1 MSENPRLTP
10 PTDGQNAAAEQ
21 PARELIWHRAH
32 PLSPLVRAWL
42 ILFVFAFTIGR
53 NILEDIFAGEDTIT
67 WQDIQ
72 NVPPPSEDS
81 WLSWASIFGALWLPV
96 LTVLMLAVLLVPFWV
111 SWFFYRFAVDDRN
124 VYVRSGMLFK
134 KERKA
139 GLDRVQSIDINR
151 RLGARVLGLAEVTF
165 DVADGSDSALKVEF
179 LSYRDARDLRSQ
191 LLAQVRQLRA
201 DRADP
206 PGADARQPVP
216 ATSDLP
222 GTSSL
227 PCDSEPATPAHP
239 HRGRL
244 AQHMTEN
251 FVGLQ
256 DEDERE
262 LLRVPVGR
270 LLGSMVLSLGWAL
283 GLLFVLVIA
292 GAMVWAGAPI
302 AAAITSNLALIIA
315 FVSSMWSRFNKGFH
329 FRLSTGADGLKTRY
343 GFTNTT
349 TQTLPE
355 GRMQMVTVHQ
365 PLLWRIPGW
374 YRVTV
379 SLAGKEASETSQGGG
394 LLPVGTFDDVMRILP
409 LVVPGSARGGVGE
422 SELREGLAGSGEGRG
437 YTVSPV
443 SARLLDPF
451 TYRRNGFAASP
462 RLLLIR
468 AGLLNRKLYIL
479 PHRKVQELAL
489 TQGPIQKRRGL
500 ASLDM
505 KTAGSL
511 SSCRVHN
518 ADARVARALL
528 VRQAQ
533 RSVVTSTQG

>member
-10 PTDGQNAAAEQ
+10 PADGQSTAAEQ
-21 PARELIWHRAH
+21 PARELTWRRAH
-32 PLSPLVRAWL
+32 PLSPLVRSWL

-81 WLSWASIFGALWLPV
+81 WLSWASIFGAFWLPV

-111 SWFFYRFAVDDRN
+111 SWFFYLFAVDDRN

-139 GLDRVQSIDINR
+139 RLDRVQSIDINR

-201 DRADP
+201 DRTDA
-206 PGADARQPVP
+206 PGSAARQPVP

-222 GTSSL
+222 GA
-227 PCDSEPATPAHP
+227 PEPDTPAHP

-315 FVSSMWSRFNKGFH
+315 FVSSMWSRFNKGFN

-355 GRMQMVTVHQ
+355 GRMQMVAVHQ

-379 SLAGKEASETSQGGG
+379 SLAGKEASEASLGGE

-409 LVVPGSARGGVGE
+409 LVVPGSALGGVGE
-422 SELREGLAGSGEGRG
+422 SELREGLAGSAEGRG
-437 YTVSPV
+437 YTVSPA

-451 TYRRNGFAASP
+451 TYRRNGFAVSP
-462 RLLLIR
+462 RLLLVR

-533 RSVVTSTQG
+533 LSVATSTQG